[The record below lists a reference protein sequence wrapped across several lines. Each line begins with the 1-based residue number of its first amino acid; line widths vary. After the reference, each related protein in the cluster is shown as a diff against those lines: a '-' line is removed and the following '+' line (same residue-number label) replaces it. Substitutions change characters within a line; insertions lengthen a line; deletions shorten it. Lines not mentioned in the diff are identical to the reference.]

1 MRLRRQLGGFTLIEM
16 MIVVAVIAIIAS
28 IAYPNYSEY
37 LRKGRRAECAS
48 VLLGLANAM
57 ERRFSA
63 NGWYFDDPAAPDLP
77 FAARCPVDG
86 GVTYYNVGFVAGAQ
100 ARDRFV
106 IQAVPTGPQTGDA
119 CGTLTINQAG
129 VKGQAAGMEVRQCW

>member
-1 MRLRRQLGGFTLIEM
+1 MTFRRQLGGFTLIEM
-16 MIVVAVIAIIAS
+16 MIVVAVIAILAA

-48 VLLGLANAM
+48 VLLSLANAM

-63 NGWYFDDPAAPDLP
+63 TSSYEDEDNPLP
-77 FAARCPVDG
+77 GPETCPLDG
-86 GVTYYNVGFVAGAQ
+86 GVTYYNLAFAAGEPT
-100 ARDRFV
+100 DDTFV
-106 IQAVPTGPQTGDA
+106 IQAVPAGPQTGDA